1 MFRKAVGF
9 VGGGRIVRILLTGWN
24 RAALI
29 RTRVVVADPD
39 THALERLVSL
49 VGRIEIVPGSNRDAA
64 AQDIVFLAIH
74 PPAFGPVLGDI
85 KAVLKPDAV
94 VVSLA
99 PKLTIARLAE
109 MLGGFDRLV
118 RMIPNAP
125 SLVGAGFNPIA
136 FASTLSTADRMVL
149 TDLLRPLGKM
159 PEVAEEK
166 LEAYVTLTAMGPTY
180 FWPQLYELQSL
191 AEEFGLSP
199 EEAGEGLRAMVM
211 GALATM
217 HDSGLSPEDVQ
228 DLIPVKP
235 LFEEEEMIRQAYR
248 TKLTALMEKIRP
260 Q

>member
-1 MFRKAVGF
+1 MFRKSVGF
-9 VGGGRIVRILLTGWN
+9 VGGGRIARILLTGWN
-24 RAALI
+24 RATLI

-39 THALERLVSL
+39 AHALQRLVSL

-74 PPAFGPVLGDI
+74 PPAFGPVLDEI
-85 KAVLKPDAV
+85 KMVLKPDAV

-99 PKLTIARLAE
+99 PKLTIARIAE

-136 FASTLSTADRMVL
+136 FASTLSADDRSL
-149 TDLLRPLGKM
+149 LSDLLRPLGEL

-166 LEAYVTLTAMGPTY
+166 LEAYAILTAMGPTY
-180 FWPQLYELQSL
+180 FWPQFYELQAL
-191 AEEFGLSP
+191 AEAFGLSP
-199 EEAGEGLRAMVM
+199 KEAAHGLQAMVV
-211 GALATM
+211 GAMATM
-217 HDSGLSPEDVQ
+217 HELDMSPENVR
-228 DLIPVKP
+228 DLIPVMP
-235 LFEEEEMIRQAYR
+235 LSETEEMIRQEYR
-248 TKLTALMEKIRP
+248 TRLTGLMEKIRP